1 MIKAIPVSI
10 LIWTV
15 SVLCVGQP
23 ASSQQP
29 KVDLVLERLQGNY
42 QQIRSFSADFVQY
55 FKGHNIDLEE
65 SGILIMKKPG
75 RMYWEYQK
83 PKKKLFIADGKM
95 AYFYVPDERQVIQSE
110 LKLDRTKTP
119 LLFLFGKGDISEDFA
134 VAYERAEQALESG
147 NLLLR
152 LVPRRPQSEFSH
164 VLLEVDPGQ
173 FLIHR
178 LSVVEL
184 IGQRNDYVFSNF
196 KANVKVP
203 DRRFKFKAP
212 KGTEVIRQ

>member
-10 LIWTV
+10 LVWTV
-15 SVLCVGQP
+15 SALCFGQP
-23 ASSQQP
+23 VPSQQP
-29 KVDLVLERLQGNY
+29 KVELVLERLQRNY
-42 QQIRSFSADFVQY
+42 QRIGSFSADFVQY

-75 RMYWEYQK
+75 RMYWEYQN
-83 PKKKLFIADGKM
+83 PKKKLFISDGKT

-110 LKLDRTKTP
+110 LRLDRTKTP
-119 LLFLFGKGDISEDFA
+119 LLFLFGKGDISEDFV
-134 VAYERAEQALESG
+134 VAYERIEQAMESG

-164 VLLEVDPGQ
+164 VFLEVDPSQ

-196 KANVKVP
+196 EANVKVP

-212 KGTEVIRQ
+212 RGTEVIRQ